1 MLSYYGRWFRTAFTH
16 SMGLFDLW
24 TGLVTAA
31 LGVVDHYW
39 PAAQIM
45 TTYAWQIP
53 VWALAAGRG
62 GPVTFGSLL
71 DVVGTERPNIGFRS
85 EGKRWHSKTTDGT
98 SGYKMLFLGL

>member
-53 VWALAAGRG
+53 VWALAAVAAVR
-62 GPVTFGSLL
+62 LL
-71 DVVGTERPNIGFRS
+71 LAPYWMWSAQRDQTSALEAKVN
-85 EGKRWHSKTTDGT
+85 DGT
-98 SGYKMLFLGL
+98 RKPQTGQVATRCCF